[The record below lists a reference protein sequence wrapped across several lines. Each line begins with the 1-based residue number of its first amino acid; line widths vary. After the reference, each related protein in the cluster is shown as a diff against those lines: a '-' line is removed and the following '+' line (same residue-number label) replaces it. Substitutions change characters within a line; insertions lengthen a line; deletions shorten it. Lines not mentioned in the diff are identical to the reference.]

1 MDTATKIGLGKVLY
15 ATDLSDESAQAA
27 SYVRGLQ
34 QAYQAEVSVVHVLDV
49 FPHSVN
55 PDAADTR
62 RIAEI
67 RERGNTRVH
76 QFMLARGFR
85 EGEFKPVVLTGE
97 VSVAIDQFASE
108 EQMDLILLGS
118 HGRLGID
125 RLFLGSMAEEIFRTA
140 RCPVMVVGPE
150 ARPSNRSFSRLL
162 FSTDLSPIAQAALP
176 YIEFML
182 RENGEARVSLA
193 HFVEQSPG
201 TPYELHKTRRRLGE
215 ALTNLVDPSLRGR
228 IDDVAVEFSA
238 PAEGMISMARGVG
251 AELLFLAV
259 RQGGAWTRA
268 STHGLASITH
278 QVISRLPCPVFTV
291 RGS

>member
-1 MDTATKIGLGKVLY
+1 MATKIGLRKVLY

-49 FPHSVN
+49 FPHSLN
-55 PDAADTR
+55 PDAADTK

-67 RERGNTRVH
+67 REQGKERAH
-76 QFMLARGFR
+76 EFMLARGFR
-85 EGEFKPVVLTGE
+85 EGEVKFVVLTGE
-97 VSVAIDQFASE
+97 VSLAIDQFARE
-108 EQMDLILLGS
+108 EQMNLILLGS

-125 RLFLGSMAEEIFRTA
+125 RIFQGSMAEEIFRTA

-182 RENGEARVSLA
+182 RENGEARLSLA
-193 HFVEQSPG
+193 HFVEQAPD
-201 TPYELHKTRRRLGE
+201 TPYERHRMRRRLGE
-215 ALTNLVDPSLRGR
+215 ALTDLVDPALRGR
-228 IDDVAVEFSA
+228 IDDVAVEFSE
-238 PAEGMISMARGVG
+238 PAEGMISMARGMG
-251 AELLFLAV
+251 TELLFLAV

-268 STHGLASITH
+268 STHFVASITH
-278 QVISRLPCPVFTV
+278 HVISRSPCPVLTV